1 MKIILNINIRSVLI
15 FDRNLI
21 GGDEVVRSSSF
32 STCRHDCGRGCHGD
46 VRGEMQSETS
56 FVWRTCM
63 CGVGPCMLVETMRT
77 CMRACKCLSNLELAS
92 M

>member
-1 MKIILNINIRSVLI
+1 MKIMLNINIRSLLI
-15 FDRNLI
+15 FDRNLV

-32 STCRHDCGRGCHGD
+32 PTCRYGGGHGD
-46 VRGEMQSETS
+46 VRGEMQSETF

-63 CGVGPCMLVETMRT
+63 RGVDPCMLVETMRT
-77 CMRACKCLSNLELAS
+77 CMRACKCLSNLELAF